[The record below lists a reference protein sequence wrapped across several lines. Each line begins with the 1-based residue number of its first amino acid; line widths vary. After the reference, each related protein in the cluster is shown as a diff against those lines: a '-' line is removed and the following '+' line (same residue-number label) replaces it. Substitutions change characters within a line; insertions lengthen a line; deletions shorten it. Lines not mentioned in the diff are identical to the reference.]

1 MFQGMCQL
9 GSLTLQAACS
19 LSSPR
24 GTMPAYPQPKRSSFS
39 YPLLRAMSA
48 SLCIAL
54 TLHITLYP
62 HSSLCNSV
70 SVCVS
75 VSVSSSFMPEMA
87 CKERLCYLLCDID
100 QCFRAL
106 CSISRRMQH
115 PQRDLFNFGPLP
127 PHLGQKSMS
136 KRDVQLTNL
145 HVIYTK
151 KVKFMP
157 LYSHLW
163 FCKSSRL
170 LRVLHRHRLSAEDLA
185 KKTSAA
191 SRNFSDET
199 DDKTIYKDSKQFII
213 CKFQH
218 CFFQN
223 WQKFCALHVA
233 SWLGSAYQDSD
244 KTNRQNVDINTR
256 E

>member
-1 MFQGMCQL
+1 MFQSMCQL

-24 GTMPAYPQPKRSSFS
+24 GTTPAYPQPKRSSFS
-39 YPLLRAMSA
+39 HPQSCTTQGNICK
-48 SLCIAL
+48 SLHCVN
-54 TLHITLYP
+54 ITYRIK
-62 HSSLCNSV
+62 SLCNSV

-87 CKERLCYLLCDID
+87 CKERLSYLLCDID

-151 KVKFMP
+151 KVHASIQSPVILQQFKATESATSTQA
-157 LYSHLW
+157 L
-163 FCKSSRL
+163 CGG
-170 LRVLHRHRLSAEDLA
+170 LSEENKCGEPQL
-185 KKTSAA
+185 
-191 SRNFSDET
+191 
-199 DDKTIYKDSKQFII
+199 
-213 CKFQH
+213 
-218 CFFQN
+218 
-223 WQKFCALHVA
+223 
-233 SWLGSAYQDSD
+233 
-244 KTNRQNVDINTR
+244 
-256 E
+256 